1 MDPRV
6 DWTPVTLKGAPKKK
20 QPVATSSYVDQA
32 TAAARR
38 AEKETE
44 TFKVATIDAGVAREV
59 REGRA
64 RKRMTQKQLA
74 QAVNEKPDV
83 IRAWEAG
90 TAPPNGALL
99 VELRRALR

>member
-1 MDPRV
+1 MDPRQ
-6 DWTPVTLKGAPKKK
+6 DWTPVTIKSAPKKK
-20 QPVATSSYVDQA
+20 VTEASSYVDQA

-38 AEKETE
+38 AERETE
-44 TFKVATIDAGVAREV
+44 SFKVTTIDAAVAREV

-64 RKRMTQKQLA
+64 RTGMTQKQLA

-83 IRAWEAG
+83 IKAWEAG

-99 VELRRALR
+99 VKLRRALK